1 MLDGGTLSTIF
12 DDNLCT
18 NHIKYIFDKVTA
30 VIVFRSSPND
40 KASVVKFVQKLND
53 KAYTLSIGDG
63 GNDVNM
69 I

>member
-1 MLDGGTLSTIF
+1 MIDGSSLSIIF
-12 DDNLCT
+12 ENQELSKL
-18 NHIKYIFDKVTA
+18 IEFIFSEVKV

-40 KASVVKFVQKLND
+40 KAQVIKFVQKD
-53 KAYTLSIGDG
+53 QDAYALAVGDG

>member
-1 MLDGGTLSTIF
+1 MIR
-12 DDNLCT
+12 
-18 NHIKYIFDKVTA
+18 YIFEEVTA

-40 KASVVKFVQKLND
+40 KAQVVKFVQRNPE
-53 KAYTLSIGDG
+53 AYTLSIGDG